1 MSMTTDNS
9 PQRKP
14 DALRDIY
21 QDAVANDRGPSAQS
35 TEAILAHARQRASA
49 TKDPHVSRTAAQTQG
64 KPKPAPA
71 ANDRFWLRH
80 ALGGLAAV
88 GLVGWLMLQH
98 AAWWDG
104 SDKGIGAEPAG
115 HVVAETPQAFPA
127 DASSASAVTAQ
138 AVEAAQASA
147 ADAAPAQEAMAA
159 TAPAPAPVAN
169 AARAPTRSSA
179 AMAEKSQANR
189 PSVQAEIAPDAM
201 KEEATVAASPSASRP
216 VRNAPA
222 ASKMQSQPAPIS
234 AEVADQAAARV
245 QEKAQERT
253 AEKDK
258 DLSQLPLCPEEPV
271 GAEAKAAAKA
281 ARKGEEAAPACRPRK
296 PHEKRSTRTVPGS
309 DAADSVVNPVD

>member
-35 TEAILAHARQRASA
+35 TEAILAYARQRASA
-49 TKDPHVSRTAAQTQG
+49 TKDPHVSMTTAQTLG

-115 HVVAETPQAFPA
+115 QVVAETPQAFPA
-127 DASSASAVTAQ
+127 DASSASAVT
-138 AVEAAQASA
+138 AQASA

-169 AARAPTRSSA
+169 AALAPTRSSA

-234 AEVADQAAARV
+234 AEVADQAAARA